1 MYRVARERDALLA
14 DYQDRLHRLGYSRD
28 TQLAY
33 VQAVRRLYRTY
44 PRVALQDLTPEHIE
58 RHLYARHLQPASFI
72 VSLET
77 LRAYFKWLIQQKRVL
92 AKNPCAGV
100 ERPRVRERIRPA
112 PSFAE
117 FETVRAACRTVEE
130 GAWVEVLYFTGLRIT
145 EARLLRVGAVDL
157 EQRRIQLVG
166 KGGRARTVVFPKR
179 TAALLGQ
186 QMGSRSP
193 EEYLFASPRRPRYP
207 RGSTWLEQ
215 LTRRLGRAA
224 GLPYPLTAHLLRHG
238 FFRLCKT
245 HRVPLEVASR
255 LGGHRSITTT
265 AGIYG
270 NLDADDLQAAYDR
283 AIRI

>member
-14 DYQDRLHRLGYSRD
+14 DYQDRLHRLGYSRK

-33 VQAVRRLYRTY
+33 GQAVRRLYRAY
-44 PRVALQDLTPEHIE
+44 PRVALEDLTPEHIE

-72 VSLET
+72 TSLET
-77 LRAYFKWLIQQKRVL
+77 LRAYFKWLIQHKRVL
-92 AKNPCAGV
+92 ARNPCAGV
-100 ERPRVRERIRPA
+100 ERPRVPDRIRPA

-117 FETVRAACRTVEE
+117 FQTVRATCRTVEE

-145 EARLLRVGAVDL
+145 EARLLRVAAVDL

-166 KGGRARTVVFPKR
+166 KGGRARIVVFPER
-179 TAALLGQ
+179 TAALLRQ
-186 QMGSRSP
+186 QIGHRP
-193 EEYLFASPRRPRYP
+193 PGDYLFASPRRPGYP
-207 RGSTWLEQ
+207 RGSDWLER
-215 LTRRLGRAA
+215 LTRRLGRVA

-245 HRVPLEVASR
+245 RGVPLEVASR

-265 AGIYG
+265 ASIYG
-270 NLDADDLQAAYDR
+270 QMDADDLQAAYDR
-283 AIRI
+283 GIGS